1 MDKEKIELGDTIISD
16 TGIIAYVDKILPT
29 KIRVWINGKKDYIL
43 DEQLHHW
50 QFTNPI
56 KENRI
61 VSDYT
66 FAVRFKQFLKWI
78 PQEWWMSQPHYY
90 EEFEYMKWVAE
101 SLLKYQTQTVC
112 DEDEIKYLKK
122 LNIL

>member
-1 MDKEKIELGDTIISD
+1 MNKDKIELGDIIISD
-16 TGIIAYVDKILPT
+16 TGIIAYVDKILPS
-29 KIRVWINGKKDYIL
+29 KIRIRINNQKDYIL

-50 QFTNPI
+50 QFANPI

-66 FAVRFKQFLKWI
+66 FAVRFKQFLNWI

-112 DEDEIKYLKK
+112 DENEIKYLKG
-122 LNIL
+122 LNLL